1 MQIMESNRTG
11 EYEMLFRN
19 ALTVTG
25 ALLRYRVVEPSF
37 LTPGTSVQAQEI
49 RDALDFAIEKLGR
62 PIGNWR
68 KRSRRQRLKELAQEI
83 RSFLDQ
89 RGSDKGVLVALM
101 NEGEDVQDDRE
112 Q

>member
-1 MQIMESNRTG
+1 M
-11 EYEMLFRN
+11 
-19 ALTVTG
+19 
-25 ALLRYRVVEPSF
+25 VEPSF

-49 RDALDFAIEKLGR
+49 RDALDLAGEKLER
-62 PIGNWR
+62 PIGNRRKGRWR
-68 KRSRRQRLKELAQEI
+68 LRMKGLAQEI